1 MESLKQVNFFSL
13 SDDDVI
19 CLPMGPAKFSIQLAK
34 SNLTIGVLEALNIEN
49 GISKA
54 ENLLSL
60 VHKEPRL
67 LHNSIE
73 IDFLG

>member
-1 MESLKQVNFFSL
+1 
-13 SDDDVI
+13 
-19 CLPMGPAKFSIQLAK
+19 MGPAKFSIQLAK

>member
-1 MESLKQVNFFSL
+1 
-13 SDDDVI
+13 
-19 CLPMGPAKFSIQLAK
+19 MGPAKFSIRLAK

-49 GISKA
+49 GISNA